1 MPIQEALRLGVEQ
14 LAGRYG
20 QGPEPRLLL
29 AFALGK
35 SQSYVLAHGEET
47 LAAATLATYLTHLH
61 RAEQGEPIPYILGTA
76 PFFDFT
82 LKVTPAVL
90 IPRPET
96 EQLVEM
102 AVKWIRQHNWP
113 GLRVVDVG
121 TGSGCIAIALARRL
135 PQLQVNAVD
144 LSHSALELAKE
155 NAIQCGV
162 GGQITFY
169 WGSLLEP
176 IPGQLDLLVAN
187 LPYVLDEE
195 WTCLDDGVKSY
206 EPALAL
212 RGGVDGLD
220 VIRALLVQAQT
231 KLAQSGAIFL
241 EIGWQQGAAAAAL
254 AQQFFPHASVSCR
267 HDYAGKDRFIVIE
280 LI

>member
-1 MPIQEALRLGVEQ
+1 MQIREALRKGAEQ

-20 QGPEPRLLL
+20 QGPEARLLL
-29 AFALGK
+29 AEALGK
-35 SQSYVLAHGEET
+35 SQSYVLAHGEEVI
-47 LAAATLATYLTHLH
+47 AAASLTTYLHTLH

-82 LKVTPAVL
+82 LKVSPAVL

-102 AVKWIRQHNWP
+102 ALRWIRRHNRAK
-113 GLRVVDVG
+113 LQVVDVG

-135 PQLQVNAVD
+135 PQHPINAVD

-155 NAIQCGV
+155 NAHRCSV
-162 GGQITFY
+162 GEQITFY

-176 IPGQLDLLVAN
+176 LPDPVDLIVAN

-206 EPALAL
+206 EPSLAL
-212 RGGVDGLD
+212 RGGPDGLV
-220 VIRALLVQAQT
+220 VIRDLLTQAQT
-231 KLAQSGAIFL
+231 KLAQGGAVFL
-241 EIGWQQGAAAAAL
+241 EIGWQQGAAATAL
-254 AQQFFPHASVSCR
+254 AQQFFPQATIACHP
-267 HDYAGKDRFIVIE
+267 DYAGKDRYVVIE
-280 LI
+280 S